1 MQGKYNII
9 HIITNCFTPFNYN
22 DPTTPPTPTLDCGV
36 LKAVPVALNCL
47 LKILFNGCHSANAL
61 RKTLAC
67 LSISEFHSLPFPKYV
82 QFSGYFP
89 PPSVSLPLF
98 TQIIIDE
105 ILFTVIAKLYA
116 SIRQDGVV
124 VTLYLFIFLSFVS
137 FVSLYLF
144 SALSYSFLLW
154 VVHKSTVR
162 QVIITRMRQ

>member
-22 DPTTPPTPTLDCGV
+22 DPKTPPSSPTAFDGGV

-98 TQIIIDE
+98 TQIIIIDE

-124 VTLYLFIFLSFVS
+124 VTCIFLSFYLLYLCIFVS
-137 FVSLYLF
+137 F
-144 SALSYSFLLW
+144 
-154 VVHKSTVR
+154 
-162 QVIITRMRQ
+162 